1 MKYKFKYIYHGHSC
15 FELKT
20 QKITMLF
27 DPFFTGNTKAD
38 ITEKKFFVI

>member
-27 DPFFTGNTKAD
+27 DPFLQEIPKR
-38 ITEKKFFVI
+38 ILQKKKFFVI